1 MGGVPAF
8 RIRPARPADGDDVVR
23 LVRALAAFES
33 LPVDDD
39 LGTRLVADAFGE
51 RPPFGLLV
59 AEVDG
64 RVRGYALF
72 LYTYSTFRAR
82 PSLYLED
89 VFVEDD
95 VRGRGIGTA
104 LMHELARLAVARGC
118 ARFEWSVLDWNERAQ
133 RFYRAMGAQVHREW
147 WTCRV
152 DGDALEK
159 LGRVTDADGT
169 ATRRMS

>member
-1 MGGVPAF
+1 M
-8 RIRPARPADGDDVVR
+8 
-23 LVRALAAFES
+23 
-33 LPVDDD
+33 
-39 LGTRLVADAFGE
+39 
-51 RPPFGLLV
+51 
-59 AEVDG
+59 
-64 RVRGYALF
+64 
-72 LYTYSTFRAR
+72 
-82 PSLYLED
+82 
-89 VFVEDD
+89 
-95 VRGRGIGTA
+95 RGRGIGTA